1 MGSNPIGGTL
11 QAVFATAALPVGLWL
26 PIVALGAIG
35 FSLAEATK
43 WVAGWQI
50 SGNRLPWMHAVK

>member
-1 MGSNPIGGTL
+1 
-11 QAVFATAALPVGLWL
+11 VGLWL
-26 PIVALGAIG
+26 PIVALGVIV

-50 SGNRLPWMHAVK
+50 SGNQLPWMHAVK